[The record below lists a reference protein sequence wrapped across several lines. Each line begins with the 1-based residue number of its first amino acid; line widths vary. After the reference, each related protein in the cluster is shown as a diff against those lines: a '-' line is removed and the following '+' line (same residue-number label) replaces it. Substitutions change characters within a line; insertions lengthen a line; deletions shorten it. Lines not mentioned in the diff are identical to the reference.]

1 MMNHIKIIR
10 TAAVVL
16 WGWAALA
23 VPVPAMAHAIIIKS
37 EPAAGS
43 TVAGPKVVFQ
53 LQYNSRID
61 ARRSRLAIVRPDG
74 AEQTLSLLP
83 QPALDSL
90 AAEADHL
97 APGAYRL
104 HWQVLSVDGHITRG
118 DVPFHVTAP

>member
-1 MMNHIKIIR
+1 MSDIKTVR
-10 TAAVVL
+10 TVFAAL
-16 WGWAALA
+16 WGWIVLA
-23 VPVPAMAHAIIIKS
+23 VPLPAMAHAIIVKA

-43 TVAGPKVVFQ
+43 IVAGPKVVVQ

-61 ARRSRLAIVRPDG
+61 ARRSRVAIVMPDG
-74 AEQTLSLLP
+74 KEQMLSLLP

-104 HWQVLSVDGHITRG
+104 HWQVLSVDGHISRG
-118 DVPFHVTAP
+118 DIPFRVTAP